1 MKDFKEDSIERYTS
15 VQEFI
20 NSYITGNESTK
31 DQPYQTWSMMLAS
44 VVSLMR
50 AEGLDS
56 EDIINGLEDDLQ
68 IIDYFLE
75 MEEAET
81 ESETAILKALEGD

>member
-1 MKDFKEDSIERYTS
+1 MNDFKEKSIEKYDS

-20 NSYITGNESTK
+20 NSYIKGNESTNG
-31 DQPYQTWSMMLAS
+31 QPSPTWSMMLAS

-50 AEGLDS
+50 VEGLDS
-56 EDIINGLEDDLQ
+56 EDILNGLEEDLQ

-75 MEEAET
+75 MEELDEKKYG
-81 ESETAILKALEGD
+81 E

>member
-1 MKDFKEDSIERYTS
+1 MKDFKENSIEKYNS

-20 NSYITGNESTK
+20 NSYIKGNESTK
-31 DQPYQTWSMMLAS
+31 DQPYPTWSMMLAS

-56 EDIINGLEDDLQ
+56 EDIINGLEDDLWV
-68 IIDYFLE
+68 IDYFLE
-75 MEEAET
+75 MEESET
-81 ESETAILKALEGD
+81 ETNAAIINALEGD

>member
-1 MKDFKEDSIERYTS
+1 MKDFKEDSIERYNS

-20 NSYITGNESTK
+20 NSYITGNESTNG
-31 DQPYQTWSMMLAS
+31 QPYQTWSMMLAS

-56 EDIINGLEDDLQ
+56 EDIINGLEDDLWV
-68 IIDYFLE
+68 IDYFLE
-75 MEEAET
+75 MEELNE
-81 ESETAILKALEGD
+81 KGNGD